1 MDVENRPEIPEWETE
16 PVYSSLWDVNSWDV
30 NPRDASPRDAS
41 PRDASPRDASP
52 RESSFEFVLDNAC
65 ERLREKQVQFSIMR
79 IHEME
84 ARLDLLEKELNEIL
98 GKRP

>member
-30 NPRDASPRDAS
+30 N